1 MAEVMRLT
9 RAGRLDEA
17 TALIGRGLSQTGV
30 SSGVPLRP
38 EALRESLGGLLRDL
52 PDALPSLS
60 TLPGLS
66 GLGRGMTP
74 SVEPIAPAS
83 DLQARR
89 FQGPAGARD
98 YRLFVPSAPRMP
110 APLVVMLHGCTQT
123 PDDFAAGTGM
133 NALAEA
139 QGVFVAYPAQSARAN
154 GQRCWNWFEPADQ
167 ERGAGEPEIIAGI
180 TRALIGEFPIDP
192 ARVYIA
198 GFSAGGAAAA
208 NVARAYPDLYAA
220 VGIHSGLAA
229 GCARDLPSA
238 LAAMRAGAPGEAMPT
253 GLGAAAAVV
262 VPTIVIHGEADA
274 VVSPRNLDAV
284 LAQAGAERLRASRET
299 LSGGRAGRR
308 TLYTDASGRVLA
320 ESVRIEGS
328 GHAWSGGH
336 AAGSYVDPDGPDASA
351 MMLTFFA
358 RHRLGAG
365 RA

>member
-1 MAEVMRLT
+1 MSIAFPV
-9 RAGRLDEA
+9 
-17 TALIGRGLSQTGV
+17 
-30 SSGVPLRP
+30 
-38 EALRESLGGLLRDL
+38 
-52 PDALPSLS
+52 PDAAI
-60 TLPGLS
+60 
-66 GLGRGMTP
+66 
-74 SVEPIAPAS
+74 V
-83 DLQARR
+83 ARR
-89 FQGPAGARD
+89 
-98 YRLFVPSAPRMP
+98 
-110 APLVVMLHGCTQT
+110 
-123 PDDFAAGTGM
+123 
-133 NALAEA
+133 EA
-139 QGVFVAYPAQSARAN
+139 
-154 GQRCWNWFEPADQ
+154 
-167 ERGAGEPEIIAGI
+167 IIAGLA
-180 TRALIGEFPIDP
+180 RAIMAEHPIDW

-198 GFSAGGAAAA
+198 GLSAGGAAAV
-208 NVARAYPDLYAA
+208 NIARAYPDLYAA